1 MIKTKIFIPVFLL
14 LTFLLQGCFEIVEKI
29 DLHDNGSGSF
39 QFIVNM
45 SKSKTKINSIMKM
58 KTINGRPVPSRQ
70 DITNKV
76 AEIKNGL
83 AQCNGISNVTS
94 NIDLE
99 NYIATIKCSFD
110 KIENLNLAFKKVA
123 LKQKAK
129 ANDVQDSYAYQAL
142 PRVFTRFANFSLK
155 TEYEK
160 LSNADKEIFND
171 ANYTGI
177 MRFDSQVKSAS
188 NSNSKLASDKKAVM
202 LSETV
207 LDIITKKKS
216 IENTITLIK

>member
-1 MIKTKIFIPVFLL
+1 MYLIKRIFPFLL
-14 LTFLLQGCFEIVEKI
+14 CIILLPGCFEVVEKI

-45 SKSKTKINSIMKM
+45 SKSKTKISSIMKM
-58 KTINGRPVPSRQ
+58 KTINGRPVPTNQ
-70 DITNKV
+70 QITQKV
-76 AEIKNGL
+76 NEIKNTL
-83 AQCNGISNVTS
+83 ANCNGISNVSSTL
-94 NIDLE
+94 DLE

-123 LKQKAK
+123 VKQKAK
-129 ANDVQDSYAYQAL
+129 AADVQDSYAYQLASKI
-142 PRVFTRFANFSLK
+142 FTRFGNFSLK

-160 LSNADKEIFND
+160 LSNADKEIFTD

-177 MRFDSQVKSAS
+177 MRFDSEVKAAS
-188 NSNSKLASDKKAVM
+188 NNDSKIAADKKAVM
-202 LSETV
+202 LNQSV
-207 LDIITKKKS
+207 LDIITKKKT

>member
-1 MIKTKIFIPVFLL
+1 MLKVILPLLFCAFLL
-14 LTFLLQGCFEIVEKI
+14 PGCFEIVEKV

-39 QFIVNM
+39 QFTVNM

-58 KTINGRPVPSRQ
+58 KTINGRPVPTHQ
-70 DITNKV
+70 EITKKV
-76 AEIKNGL
+76 NEIENVL
-83 AQCNGISNVTS
+83 SQCNGISNVSSTL
-94 NIDLE
+94 DLE
-99 NYIATIKCSFD
+99 NYIATVKCSFD

-123 LKQKAK
+123 IKQKAK
-129 ANDVQDSYAYQAL
+129 ASDVQDSYAYQSL
-142 PRVFTRFANFSLK
+142 SKIFTRFGNFSLQ
-155 TEYEK
+155 TEYDK

-177 MRFDSQVKSAS
+177 MRFDSEVKAAS
-188 NSNSKLASDKKAVM
+188 NSGSKVAADKKAVM
-202 LSETV
+202 LRESI